1 MIDSSP
7 IQTSMDYMGYRV
19 NEEKKMTAFEFAADL
34 ERKAAN
40 KKLRKDFFE
49 VALSIFTCG
58 ISTVVIGIVKGI

>member
-1 MIDSSP
+1 
-7 IQTSMDYMGYRV
+7 
-19 NEEKKMTAFEFAADL
+19 MTAFEFAADL

-58 ISTVVIGIVKGI
+58 ISTVVIGLVKGI